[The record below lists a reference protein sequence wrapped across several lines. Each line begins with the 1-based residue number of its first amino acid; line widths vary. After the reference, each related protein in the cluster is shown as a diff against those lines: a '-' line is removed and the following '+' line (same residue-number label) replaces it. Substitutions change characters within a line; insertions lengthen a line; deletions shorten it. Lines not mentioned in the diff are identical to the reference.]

1 VWRVVQSEPVTINVK
16 HEGPLPALRLRGMK
30 GETKR

>member
-1 VWRVVQSEPVTINVK
+1 VQSEPVTINVK

-30 GETKR
+30 GDPTKS